1 MDFFNSLIAEV
12 NNLIDCLKRKSFSYE
27 KSGAWQD
34 IGYNEVIL
42 QRDTASELE
51 GVGFNLITTRSVND
65 EIVVIGDDIPVIHG
79 NRKFARVCVIQ
90 VEETEEQ
97 QKAYNLI
104 RKIEY
109 TKYHVFPE
117 GYMIRTTS
125 RSHKEAVRVSEKAVK
140 NGIDFS
146 KVGNL
151 LINKYKENSAVKG
164 VKVIF
169 VTDENADYK
178 AFEEIARKNNDITET
193 LNHVMNSV
201 NFDCNTCKLKPICDE
216 VEGMKELHFSTAA
229 KKEGTE

>member
-42 QRDTASELE
+42 QRDTAAELE

-65 EIVVIGDDIPVIHG
+65 ELVVIGDDIPVIHG

-201 NFDCNTCKLKPICDE
+201 NFDCDTCKLKPICDE
-216 VEGMKELHFSTAA
+216 VEGMKELHFKTSGR
-229 KKEGTE
+229 KED

>member
-1 MDFFNSLIAEV
+1 MNFFNSLIEETV
-12 NNLIDCLKRKSFSYE
+12 SLTEGSGKKSYSYE
-27 KSGAWQD
+27 KSEAWQD
-34 IGYNEVIL
+34 VGYSEVIL
-42 QRDTASELE
+42 QRDTAFELE

-65 EIVVIGDDIPVIHG
+65 EIVVMGDDIPAIHG
-79 NRKFARVCVIQ
+79 NRKFARICVIQ

-125 RSHKEAVRVSEKAVK
+125 RSHKEAVRVASSAVK
-140 NGIDFS
+140 SGINFN
-146 KVGNL
+146 KIGNL

-164 VKVIF
+164 VRVIF
-169 VTDENADYK
+169 ITDKNADYK

-201 NFDCNTCKLKPICDE
+201 NFDCDTCKLKPICDE
-216 VEGMKELHFSTAA
+216 VEGMKELHFKTSG
-229 KKEGTE
+229 KKEE

>member
-1 MDFFNSLIAEV
+1 MDFFNSLIAET
-12 NNLIDCLKRKSFSYE
+12 NNLIDGLKRKSFSYE

-125 RSHKEAVRVSEKAVK
+125 RSHKEAVRVSEKTVK

-201 NFDCNTCKLKPICDE
+201 NFDCDTCKLKPICDE
-216 VEGMKELHFSTAA
+216 VEGMKELHFKTSGR
-229 KKEGTE
+229 KED

>member
-42 QRDTASELE
+42 QRDTAAELE

-65 EIVVIGDDIPVIHG
+65 EIVVIGDDIPVIDG

-201 NFDCNTCKLKPICDE
+201 NFDCDTCKLKPICDE
-216 VEGMKELHFSTAA
+216 VEGMKELHFKTSGR
-229 KKEGTE
+229 KED

>member
-1 MDFFNSLIAEV
+1 MDFFNSLIAET
-12 NNLIDCLKRKSFSYE
+12 NSLIDGLKRKSFSYE
-27 KSGAWQD
+27 KTHAWQD

-42 QRDTASELE
+42 QRDTAFELE
-51 GVGFNLITTRSVND
+51 GVGFNLVTTKSVND
-65 EIVVIGDDIPVIHG
+65 EIVVIGEDIPDACG

-109 TKYHVFPE
+109 TKYHFFPT

-125 RSHKEAVRVSEKAVK
+125 RSHKEAVRVSSSAVK
-140 NGIDFS
+140 NGIDFE

-201 NFDCNTCKLKPICDE
+201 NFDCDTCKLKPICDE

-229 KKEGTE
+229 KGEGNE

>member
-42 QRDTASELE
+42 QRDTAAELE

-65 EIVVIGDDIPVIHG
+65 EIVVIGDDIPDIHG

>member
-27 KSGAWQD
+27 KSGTWQD

-42 QRDTASELE
+42 QRDTAAELE

-65 EIVVIGDDIPVIHG
+65 EIVVIGDDIPDIHG

-169 VTDENADYK
+169 VTDGNADYK

-201 NFDCNTCKLKPICDE
+201 NFDCDTCKLKPICDE

-229 KKEGTE
+229 KKEGNE

>member
-27 KSGAWQD
+27 KSGTWQD

-42 QRDTASELE
+42 QRDTAAELE

-151 LINKYKENSAVKG
+151 LINKYKKNSAVKG

-201 NFDCNTCKLKPICDE
+201 NFDCDTCKLKPICDE

>member
-27 KSGAWQD
+27 KSGTWQD

-65 EIVVIGDDIPVIHG
+65 EIVVIGDDIPVIDG

-216 VEGMKELHFSTAA
+216 VEGMKELHFKTSGR
-229 KKEGTE
+229 KED

>member
-27 KSGAWQD
+27 KSGTWQD

-42 QRDTASELE
+42 QRDTAAELE

-151 LINKYKENSAVKG
+151 LINKYKKNSAVKG

-201 NFDCNTCKLKPICDE
+201 NFDCDTCKLKPICDE
-216 VEGMKELHFSTAA
+216 VEGMKELHFKTSG
-229 KKEGTE
+229 KKED

>member
-27 KSGAWQD
+27 KSGTWQD

-42 QRDTASELE
+42 QRDTAAELE

-201 NFDCNTCKLKPICDE
+201 NFDCDTCKLKPICDE
-216 VEGMKELHFSTAA
+216 VEGMKELHFKTSGR
-229 KKEGTE
+229 KED

>member
-1 MDFFNSLIAEV
+1 MNFFNSLIEEIV
-12 NNLIDCLKRKSFSYE
+12 SLTGGPGKKSFSYQ
-27 KSGAWQD
+27 KSDAWQD
-34 IGYNEVIL
+34 VGYNEVIL
-42 QRDTASELE
+42 QRDTAFELD
-51 GVGFNLITTRSVND
+51 GVGFNLITTEPVND

-79 NRKFARVCVIQ
+79 NRKFARVCIIQ
-90 VEETEEQ
+90 AEETEEQ

-140 NGIDFS
+140 KGIDFQ
-146 KVGNL
+146 KVGSL
-151 LINKYKENSAVKG
+151 LISKYKENSAVKG

-201 NFDCNTCKLKPICDE
+201 NFDCDTCKLKPICDE
-216 VEGMKELHFSTAA
+216 VEGMKELHFKTSG
-229 KKEGTE
+229 KKED

>member
-42 QRDTASELE
+42 QRDTAAELE

-125 RSHKEAVRVSEKAVK
+125 RSHKEAVRVSENAVK

-169 VTDENADYK
+169 VTDETADYK

-201 NFDCNTCKLKPICDE
+201 NFDCDTCKLKPICDE
-216 VEGMKELHFSTAA
+216 VEGMKELHFKTSGR
-229 KKEGTE
+229 KED

>member
-42 QRDTASELE
+42 QRDTAAELE

-125 RSHKEAVRVSEKAVK
+125 RSHKEAVRVSENAVK

-201 NFDCNTCKLKPICDE
+201 NFDCDTCKLKPICDE
-216 VEGMKELHFSTAA
+216 VEGMKELHFKTSG
-229 KKEGTE
+229 KKED